1 MDIQES
7 LNKLFALHTF
17 GVKLGLENI
26 QQFLKAI
33 GNPQSKLKTIH
44 IAGSNGKGSTA
55 SFIASILMENGNKVG
70 LYTSPHFVKFNE
82 RISING
88 KLISDDFIA
97 NFIDKYQKNIDEY
110 QLTFFEVTTAM
121 AFEYFLFSDVDYAVI
136 ETGLGGRLDA
146 TNVLNP
152 LACVITSISLEHT
165 AILGDKLEQIAF
177 EKSEIIKNGAK
188 TFVGLLPEEAIKVI
202 ENKCLDVKSPLF
214 CLEEYI
220 IEKNEHIELYTE
232 ELEFDDWAVPL
243 IGKHQKYNAALA
255 SLCVVKSFDID
266 NPAIITQGI
275 KNVVKNT
282 GLQGRYE
289 IISDYPRIILDSA
302 HNPEGINCLVNQFNK
317 EKNNYS
323 TKSLLFGAMSD
334 KNIDEMLILVKDS
347 FDKIYF
353 YGINYERAASISLLS
368 ERAEKRGIKFL
379 VIDNLE
385 EFIIEQL
392 NGDKDSCLVI
402 AGSMYLLGEI
412 KSILPKLNL
421 DNINVSM

>member
-26 QQFLKAI
+26 QKFLKEI

-44 IAGSNGKGSTA
+44 VAGSNGKGSTA
-55 SFIASILMENGNKVG
+55 SFIASILIENGYKVG

-88 KLISDDFIA
+88 KYIPDDFIA
-97 NFIDKYQKNIDEY
+97 NFIDKYQKHIDEF

-121 AFEYFLFSDVDYAVI
+121 AFEYFIFSDVDFAVI

-165 AILGDKLEQIAF
+165 DILGNKIEQIAF
-177 EKSEIIKNGAK
+177 EKGEIIKSGSK
-188 TFVGLLPEEAIKVI
+188 TFIGLLSEEAIKVI
-202 ENKCLDVKSPLF
+202 EKKCLSVKSPLY

-220 IEKNEHIELYTE
+220 IEKNDNVELYTE
-232 ELEFDDWAVPL
+232 ELEFDEWVFPL

-255 SLCVVKSFDID
+255 SLCVAKTFDID
-266 NPAIITQGI
+266 DPSVITDGI
-275 KNVVKNT
+275 KNVIKNT
-282 GLQGRYE
+282 KLQGRYE
-289 IISDYPRIILDSA
+289 IVSNKPRIILDSA
-302 HNPEGINCLVNQFNK
+302 HNPEGIKCFIDEFLNEKKHYK
-317 EKNNYS
+317 E
-323 TKSLLFGAMSD
+323 TSLLFGAMKD
-334 KNIDEMLILVKDS
+334 KNIDEMLNSVKSS

-353 YGINYERAASISLLS
+353 YEINYDRSASIKLLT
-368 ERAEKRGIKFL
+368 EQANKLKMDFGIVENLNVFL
-379 VIDNLE
+379 KD
-385 EFIIEQL
+385 QL
-392 NGDKDSCLVI
+392 NGDKDICLAV

-412 KSILPKLNL
+412 KSILAEINL

>member
-26 QQFLKAI
+26 QKFLEAI

-44 IAGSNGKGSTA
+44 VAGSNGKGSTS
-55 SFIASILMENGNKVG
+55 SFIASILMENGFKVG

-82 RISING
+82 RISIDG
-88 KLISDDFIA
+88 KYISDEYIAKFIE
-97 NFIDKYQKNIDEY
+97 KHQKNIDEF

-121 AFEYFLFSDVDYAVI
+121 AFEYFNYSKVDFAVI

-165 AILGDKLEQIAF
+165 DILGNRIEEIAY
-177 EKSEIIKNGAK
+177 EKGEIIKSGSK
-188 TFVGLLPEEAIKVI
+188 TFIGLLSEEAIKVI
-202 ENKCLDVKSPLF
+202 EKKCSTVKSQLF

-220 IEKNEHIELYTE
+220 IEKNDHIELYTE
-232 ELEFDDWAVPL
+232 ELEFDDWEVPL

-255 SLCVVKSFDID
+255 SLCVAKTFNID
-266 NPAIITQGI
+266 DPSVITDGI

-282 GLQGRYE
+282 KLQGRYE
-289 IISDYPRIILDSA
+289 IVSNNPRIILDSA
-302 HNPEGINCLVNQFNK
+302 HNPEGINCLVKEFKK
-317 EKNNYS
+317 EKTNFKD
-323 TKSLLFGAMSD
+323 TSLLFGAMRD
-334 KNIDEMLILVKDS
+334 KNIEEMLNSVKNI
-347 FDKIYF
+347 FNNIYF
-353 YGINYERAASISLLS
+353 YEINYERTASIQLLI
-368 ERAEKRGIKFL
+368 EKAEILNLKYSTVK
-379 VIDNLE
+379 NLE
-385 EFIIEQL
+385 EFLKVQL
-392 NGDKDSCLVI
+392 KGNKNSCLVV

>member
-26 QQFLKAI
+26 QKFLKSI

-44 IAGSNGKGSTA
+44 VAGSNGKGSTS
-55 SFIASILMENGNKVG
+55 SFIASILMENGYKVG

-82 RISING
+82 RISVDG
-88 KLISDDFIA
+88 KYIPDDFIA
-97 NFIDKYQKNIDEY
+97 NFIDKYQKLIDEY

-121 AFEYFLFSDVDYAVI
+121 AFEYFIFSEVDYAVI

-152 LACVITSISLEHT
+152 LACVVTSISLEHT

-177 EKSEIIKNGAK
+177 EKGEIIKSGSK

-202 ENKCLDVKSPLF
+202 EKKCSAVKSPLF

-220 IEKNEHIELYTE
+220 IQKNDHIDLYTE
-232 ELEFDDWAVPL
+232 ELEFDEWEVPL

-255 SLCVVKSFDID
+255 SLCVIKTFDID
-266 NPAIITQGI
+266 DPAVITRGI

-282 GLQGRYE
+282 KLQGRYE
-289 IISDYPRIILDSA
+289 IINDKPRVILDSA
-302 HNPEGINCLVNQFNK
+302 HNPEGISCLINQFEK
-317 EKNNYS
+317 EKNSYKVS
-323 TKSLLFGAMSD
+323 SILFGVMSD
-334 KNIDEMLILVKDS
+334 KNIDEMLVTIKNS
-347 FDKIYF
+347 FTNIYF
-353 YGINYERAASISLLS
+353 YEINYERAASLGLLS
-368 ERAEKRGIKFL
+368 ERAKKRNVKFS
-379 VIDNLE
+379 VVKNLE
-385 EFIIEQL
+385 EFIREQL
-392 NGDKDSCLVI
+392 KGDKDSCLVV

-412 KSILPKLNL
+412 KSILPK
-421 DNINVSM
+421 IKS